1 MTQTPASP
9 ATAESRGTRDRI
21 LDAAER
27 LLGQNGPDAT
37 SLREITSA
45 AAVNLAAVNYHFQS
59 KNALIRAV
67 VDRRVE
73 PMVRRRLQLLDDAE
87 AAAGDAP
94 VPIERLMEAFVIPVL
109 ELQTLAPDFMPL
121 MSRMYAEARFLEEII
136 QKHMQTL
143 GRRYVAAF
151 QKTLPA
157 LSGADVYWRIH
168 FAVGALMHVML
179 GPGIIRLSSQGQCDP
194 SDAELLQRQIVTFL
208 VAGFKAPGPLALAP
222 KES

>member
-1 MTQTPASP
+1 MTELP
-9 ATAESRGTRDRI
+9 ATATVAEARSTRDRI

-45 AAVNLAAVNYHFQS
+45 AGVNLAAVNYHFQS
-59 KNALIRAV
+59 KDALIRAV

-73 PMVRRRLQLLDDAE
+73 PMVRRRLQMLDDAE
-87 AAAGDAP
+87 TAASGGP

-109 ELQTLAPDFMPL
+109 EVQALAPDFMPL
-121 MSRMYAEARFLEEII
+121 MARMYSEARFLQEII
-136 QKHMQTL
+136 QKHMHPL

-157 LSGADVYWRIH
+157 LSAADVYWRIH

-179 GPGIIRLSSQGQCDP
+179 GPGIIRLSSQSQCDP
-194 SDAELLQRQIVTFL
+194 SDSELLQRQIITFL
-208 VAGFKAPGPLALAP
+208 VAGFLAPAP
-222 KES
+222 KEA